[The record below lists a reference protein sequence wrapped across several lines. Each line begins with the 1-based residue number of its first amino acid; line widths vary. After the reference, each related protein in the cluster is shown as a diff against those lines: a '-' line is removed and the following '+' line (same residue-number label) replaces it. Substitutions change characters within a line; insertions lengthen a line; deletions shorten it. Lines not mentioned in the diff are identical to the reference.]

1 MQSIH
6 KLRPYLPPAILA
18 VSLLAVYILTMA
30 PGLTWANDGS
40 DGGDLI
46 AAASTGGVAHP
57 TGYPFYLMIARGFQ
71 FIPIGSLAYRT
82 NLLSAIAICS
92 AAVLVYLLV
101 KHEHSQMAGLA
112 AGFAFG
118 VAPVVWSQAVITE
131 VYGLHAFF
139 AALLL
144 YLTSVLGTNLRRA
157 RLDRLMG
164 IIFGLAL
171 GNHITTILLLP
182 LLLFSSYSYS
192 HDNSISSPSFILW
205 IKNWHLD
212 LRSLLRQLAWLVLTG
227 ILVYATLPL
236 RALFHPPINWGN
248 PSTLNG
254 FGWLVSGR
262 LYQNEFLLTLPL
274 IGQRV
279 QAWIALLLAQF
290 GLVGLAVGLVGLIV
304 FFRPSPLMR
313 NTIWTVSVFSAF
325 AIVYGTADSY
335 VYLIPAFLCFAI
347 WVGIGL
353 DGLMKAAVRRVRVG
367 GWALGLVFIVYLFL
381 FAIGTKPQVDASQD
395 TRAEQFGAVVME
407 QAPEHAIVFAQG
419 DEALFTLWYFHYAL
433 HQRPDL
439 AVVSSDL
446 LSFEWYLDTLRTTYP
461 DLHLPGYL
469 PWPASVMAAN
479 PNRPTCFVQYVQI
492 SDIQCSTDK

>member
-1 MQSIH
+1 MRSIN
-6 KLRPYLPPAILA
+6 KLRPYLPPLFLA
-18 VSLLAVYILTMA
+18 LSLLALYLLTMA
-30 PGLTWANDGS
+30 PGLTWVNDGS

-46 AAASTGGVAHP
+46 TAAATGGVAHP

-82 NLLSAIAICS
+82 NLLSALATCS
-92 AAVLVYLLV
+92 AAILVYLLV
-101 KHEHSQMAGLA
+101 NHEHSPLAALA

-118 VAPVVWSQAVITE
+118 LAPVVWSQAVISE
-131 VYGLHAFF
+131 VYGLHALF

-144 YLTSVLGTNLRRA
+144 YLASVLGANLQRA
-157 RLDRLMG
+157 WLDRLIG

-171 GNHITTILLLP
+171 GNHITTILFLP
-182 LLLFSSYSYS
+182 LLLFSSYSHS
-192 HDNSISSPSFILW
+192 HDKPISSSNFIFW
-205 IKNWHLD
+205 IKNSHLD
-212 LRSLLRQLAWLVLTG
+212 LRSLMRQLAWLSLTG

-236 RALFHPPINWGN
+236 RAFFHPPINWGN

-254 FGWLVSGR
+254 FIWLVSGR
-262 LYQNEFLLTLPL
+262 LYQNDFLLTLPL

-290 GLVGLAVGLVGLIV
+290 GLIGLALGLIGLIV
-304 FFRPSPLMR
+304 FFRPSRLMR
-313 NTIWTVSVFSAF
+313 NTIWTLSVFSIF

-347 WVGIGL
+347 WIGIGL
-353 DGLMKAAVRRVRVG
+353 DGLMKAAIRRVPVG
-367 GWALGLVFIVYLFL
+367 GWVLGLVFIAYLL
-381 FAIGTKPQVDASQD
+381 VFAIWTKPQVDASQD
-395 TRAEQFGAVVME
+395 TSAEQFGMAVME
-407 QAPEHAIVFAQG
+407 QAPKQAIVFAQG
-419 DEALFTLWYFHYAL
+419 DEALFSLWYFHYAL

-439 AVVSSDL
+439 AVVSSDML
-446 LSFEWYLDTLRTTYP
+446 PFEWYLDTLRSTYP

-469 PWPASVMAAN
+469 PWPESVMAAN

-492 SDIQCSTDK
+492 SDIQCLPGK